1 MIDVTRTARA
11 AAWLSCLGDALATSD
26 IGTAVAL
33 SGSECYWRDL
43 LTFTWNIKTME
54 VLDHVAEMDADP
66 KFDALVRRDLSVALD
81 HRPLDFNGAV
91 HCVDDTPE
99 LDNAPSPVRLTTR
112 PWCTA
117 MVGSI
122 RSLRSARSRARIRS
136 SSAPVSRE

>member
-1 MIDVTRTARA
+1 MGRA
-11 AAWLSCLGDALATSD
+11 EIADREIEPSLDLTVGVLGEADRAGLGDALEPRGD
-26 IGTAVAL
+26 IDAVAHQVAVA
-33 SGSECYWRDL
+33 
-43 LTFTWNIKTME
+43 F
-54 VLDHVAEMDADP
+54 LDHVAEMDADP
-66 KFDALVRRDLSVALD
+66 KFDALVRRDPSVALD

-91 HCVDDTPE
+91 HRVDDAAE
-99 LDNAPSPVRLTTR
+99 LDDAPSPVRLTTR